1 MLFLLQAHSNSYII
15 LHFLLIFLALNSLAH
30 GKQTLD
36 IIVMGETELHTHKIS
51 TKKKSKHSPSFTS

>member
-15 LHFLLIFLALNSLAH
+15 LHFLLILALNSPAH

-36 IIVMGETELHTHKIS
+36 IIVMGETELHTHKTS
-51 TKKKSKHSPSFTS
+51 TKKKSKHIPSFTS